1 MTHARPSYLRCG
13 SLATGDLESALN
25 AQRMSIEE
33 KLPSPILQ
41 KS

>member
-1 MTHARPSYLRCG
+1 MTHARPSYLRCD

-33 KLPSPILQ
+33 LPSPILQ